1 MRQKSVNL
9 TTSRPVPNYVCF
21 FFQIREDE
29 RKKDDALDS
38 LYDRE
43 PHTKRI
49 PKVLLFPLVFFVS
62 RQRSSGLTRK
72 HARMYRRHFGVC
84 LFRYYYIQQ
93 QNKGR
98 HQRRFE
104 SRTSDSFFFDTSIDE
119 WWCGGE
125 SLNWLTIT
133 LAYCLFPLVLLLDRH
148 NNTKICRSI
157 SVGCCAQR
165 VTTLRLGF
173 SRGKRGEKM
182 NEKNFPKLLKI
193 PVWTI

>member
-104 SRTSDSFFFDTSIDE
+104 SRTSDSFFSTHRSMSDGVGVSLLIDLPLP
-119 WWCGGE
+119 WH
-125 SLNWLTIT
+125 I
-133 LAYCLFPLVLLLDRH
+133 AFFPLY
-148 NNTKICRSI
+148 CY
-157 SVGCCAQR
+157 
-165 VTTLRLGF
+165 
-173 SRGKRGEKM
+173 
-182 NEKNFPKLLKI
+182 
-193 PVWTI
+193 